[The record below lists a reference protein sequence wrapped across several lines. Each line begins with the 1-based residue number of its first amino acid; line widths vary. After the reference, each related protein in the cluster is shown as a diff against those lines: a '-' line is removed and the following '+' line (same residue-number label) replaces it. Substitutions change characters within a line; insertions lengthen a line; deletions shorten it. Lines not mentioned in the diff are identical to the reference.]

1 MARGAQPS
9 QFAAPLSLHTWSEAK
24 KPAWVV
30 SCLRSIRAV
39 EPAVELINRHQRG
52 RSTLQVR
59 VVRQCDRPDARIDFR
74 ELELPRKVK
83 PGTTAAKKLPALAA
97 NEHQADPGTWLEC

>member
-9 QFAAPLSLHTWSEAK
+9 QVAAPLSLHTWSEAK

-74 ELELPRKVK
+74 ELELPRRN
-83 PGTTAAKKLPALAA
+83 PALPEGRKNDFAA
-97 NEHQADPGTWLEC
+97 NEHQADPGVWLEA